1 MTDPFVWTQDYVNDN
16 EKPCVKVLMEGL
28 QTLRLQLKK
37 KKFADAAQN
46 LEAIVHGLAML
57 CAIDEDCD
65 EYYSAPLY
73 SNSYAL
79 AKVYLFGLEDEE
91 KGVPALE
98 KACEAAAHCAAFPS
112 RADMA
117 RGDLAV
123 MEEVLADFRAGRPLV
138 KIRKELF
145 RHFPKEILEKL

>member
-1 MTDPFVWTQDYVNDN
+1 MTNPFAWTQDYVSDN
-16 EKPCVKVLMEGL
+16 EKSCVSVLMEDL
-28 QTLRLQLKK
+28 QTLKVQLKK
-37 KKFADAAQN
+37 KKFADAVEN

-79 AKVYLFGLEDEE
+79 AKVYLFGLEDLER
-91 KGVPALE
+91 GVPSLE

-123 MEEVLADFRAGRPLV
+123 MEEVLADFRAGRSLA

-145 RHFPKEILEKL
+145 RHFPKDILEKL